1 MLNVVVTCTKEKRFA
16 VCSDC
21 ELRSVCDDKL
31 ADRVRSWRGR
41 LVSCR
46 QRIPARELYG
56 GDHWAVAREISSR
69 RFNVQ
74 TYVCSAGYGL
84 IHIDDPISPYS
95 ATFSR
100 RHPDTV
106 WQNSGRED
114 ISAADWWAKICGWKG
129 HRGFGPRSFVELASE
144 NTDTPLLVVASEIY
158 LRAIHRD
165 LVKARESLVC
175 PRLLLVLSAGT
186 RELGE
191 LTENLLPCDARMQPE
206 VGGVRRSLNVRLAS
220 KIVSEARDVP
230 TLDGLKRK
238 LRRLLAKQPDLPV
251 YNRKPMSD
259 DEVRKFILKGI
270 RRHKKASH
278 TPMLRELRDAGYACE
293 QKRFAGLFR
302 EVSESVNG

>member
-1 MLNVVVTCTKEKRFA
+1 
-16 VCSDC
+16 
-21 ELRSVCDDKL
+21 
-31 ADRVRSWRGR
+31 
-41 LVSCR
+41 
-46 QRIPARELYG
+46 
-56 GDHWAVAREISSR
+56 
-69 RFNVQ
+69 
-74 TYVCSAGYGL
+74 
-84 IHIDDPISPYS
+84 
-95 ATFSR
+95 
-100 RHPDTV
+100 
-106 WQNSGRED
+106 
-114 ISAADWWAKICGWKG
+114 
-129 HRGFGPRSFVELASE
+129 
-144 NTDTPLLVVASEIY
+144 
-158 LRAIHRD
+158 
-165 LVKARESLVC
+165 
-175 PRLLLVLSAGT
+175 
-186 RELGE
+186 
-191 LTENLLPCDARMQPE
+191 MQPE